1 MLSPIKNCDQSP
13 GPKKCP
19 SFMIYRCQ
27 RSTIESKIAKALI
40 SQLVTSDIL
49 TTQLSNTIKA

>member
-1 MLSPIKNCDQSP
+1 
-13 GPKKCP
+13 
-19 SFMIYRCQ
+19 MIYRCQ